1 MLCITKWNIES
12 HTDIHRLRGSRSE
25 KKPLVWVTNS
35 GESVPPPPW
44 PPTTSKQRPPSWF
57 GVAGGF
63 ENWVIFG
70 TYSYGHPLVGLGG
83 AHSPPPPHGL
93 GFFLN
98 PVGGQRGGTKNINYL
113 SHYLSHFEPA
123 TIHSNI
129 QMVRHQYEL
138 HLHENVQTVCEMYK

>member
-35 GESVPPPPW
+35 GEPVPPPLAHQ
-44 PPTTSKQRPPSWF
+44 PPPNNDHPP
-57 GVAGGF
+57 
-63 ENWVIFG
+63 
-70 TYSYGHPLVGLGG
+70 GLGLLVALKIG
-83 AHSPPPPHGL
+83 LFLAPTRTTTPWLGWEARTAPPPHGL

-129 QMVRHQYEL
+129 QTVRHQYEL